1 MRSPLTQRSRR
12 LLQLLVL
19 ALAIPFLA
27 GASNDEARFNAIG
40 HKMMCSCGCGQ
51 ILLEC
56 NHVGC
61 TQSDKMRNELA
72 AAVQRGDNDDLILS
86 TFAGNYGPAILA
98 APIRG
103 GFDRVA
109 WVMPFAVFFL
119 ATGLAVW
126 VVRIWKSRP
135 SVVSATATPTAVP
148 ELDRFREQ
156 ARKETES

>member
-1 MRSPLTQRSRR
+1 MSFRFQDSVLWVPHPSPQERVGRRRRPHYR

-40 HKMMCSCGCGQ
+40 HKMMCSCGCSQ

-72 AAVQRGDNDDLILS
+72 AAV
-86 TFAGNYGPAILA
+86 A
-98 APIRG
+98 AR
-103 GFDRVA
+103 
-109 WVMPFAVFFL
+109 
-119 ATGLAVW
+119 
-126 VVRIWKSRP
+126 
-135 SVVSATATPTAVP
+135 
-148 ELDRFREQ
+148 
-156 ARKETES
+156 